1 VGLDVALTY
10 FIDQENWSIKHLQI
24 RDILKES
31 QFEDCKMVS
40 MPVDGYERLQAAT
53 AQGAPLTDVA
63 TYQRA
68 LGQLN

>member
-1 VGLDVALTY
+1 
-10 FIDQENWSIKHLQI
+10 
-24 RDILKES
+24 
-31 QFEDCKMVS
+31 MVS

-63 TYQRA
+63 MYQRA